1 MSEKKLCFL
10 LSKLETDRRK
20 YFACKVFTN
29 VKILFLVRCILYY
42 LKKCTALNE
51 ILQQKKSLDFV
62 LLVHSESDLVVMVHK
77 LKQLKNFQCNSSN
90 NVTLKIQRRM
100 RLALSDRA

>member
-42 LKKCTALNE
+42 LKKRTALNE
-51 ILQQKKSLDFV
+51 ILLLQQKKSLDFV

-77 LKQLKNFQCNSSN
+77 LKQLKNFQYNSSN
-90 NVTLKIQRRM
+90 NFT
-100 RLALSDRA
+100 